1 MILSVGYRVNSKKG
15 IAFRRWA
22 NGVLKQYIMEGYA
35 INEKRMFALQ
45 KTVNIQ
51 TKMLAYSLDLEE
63 KEILKAVNQY
73 TEALLLLDQ
82 YDHQSLQKPEGNE
95 PIYRITYEECRRMG

>member
-22 NGVLKQYIMEGYA
+22 NDVLKQYIMEGYA

-45 KTVNIQ
+45 KRLIFR
-51 TKMLAYSLDLEE
+51 
-63 KEILKAVNQY
+63 
-73 TEALLLLDQ
+73 
-82 YDHQSLQKPEGNE
+82 QK
-95 PIYRITYEECRRMG
+95 C

>member
-22 NGVLKQYIMEGYA
+22 NDVLKQYIMEGYA

-82 YDHQSLQKPEGNE
+82 YDHQSLQ
-95 PIYRITYEECRRMG
+95 TDL